1 MNTQNTQNTPQD
13 DERAEDPADRAEAR
27 PLGYWLRTVDRLLSD
42 RFARAFESEGLTRR
56 DWRLMNLIDGTV
68 PGRRLGEGR
77 GPSPDPDGGHDRDF
91 RRDFSHDSDHSR
103 GHRRA
108 KRLRRLAE
116 RGWIEEFE
124 GDWRLTDSGREAK
137 KRLAVEVD
145 GIRAMVAEAVGPDDY
160 TATVRSLEQIAVAL
174 GWDPDAPV
182 PPRRGTGRKHHP
194 RWGSERGGSWGEAPG
209 FGRDR
214 NRDRRER
221 WDHPGHPGHPGLPGH
236 PGDCDRRGPARFAQ
250 QADARGFE
258 AGFTSGRR
266 F

>member
-1 MNTQNTQNTPQD
+1 MNTQNTQNTPPD
-13 DERAEDPADRAEAR
+13 DERAEDPAGRAEAR

-77 GPSPDPDGGHDRDF
+77 GPSPDPDGGRDRDF
-91 RRDFSHDSDHSR
+91 RRDFSHDFDRGR

-108 KRLRRLAE
+108 KRLRRLSE

-124 GDWRLTDSGREAK
+124 GGWRLTDSGREAK

-145 GIRAMVAEAVGPDDY
+145 GIRATVAEAVGPDDY

-194 RWGSERGGSWGEAPG
+194 RWGSERGGSWGEAPASAETETATAASAG
-209 FGRDR
+209 TTSATPASPVTPAIATAEDPPDSRS
-214 NRDRRER
+214 RR
-221 WDHPGHPGHPGLPGH
+221 
-236 PGDCDRRGPARFAQ
+236 
-250 QADARGFE
+250 
-258 AGFTSGRR
+258 TSGVSKRASPAAAASER
-266 F
+266 S